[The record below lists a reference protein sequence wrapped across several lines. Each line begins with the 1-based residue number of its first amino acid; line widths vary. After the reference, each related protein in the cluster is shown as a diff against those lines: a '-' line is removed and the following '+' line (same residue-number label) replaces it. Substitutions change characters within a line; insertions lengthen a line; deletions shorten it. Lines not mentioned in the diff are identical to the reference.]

1 MKAQDLRIGNT
12 VNYQAAEGDILPNT
26 IDWQD
31 LKWLSEGEKGFNLC
45 HSPIPL
51 TEECLLKLG
60 FEYKN
65 GGYKHKNYD
74 LDWYFSLGIGFCPR
88 IFERNISKRDGVK
101 GCFYVHTLQNLYFA
115 LTGEELT
122 LNP

>member
-1 MKAQDLRIGNT
+1 MKANELRIGNT

-31 LKWLSEGEKGFNLC
+31 LKWLSEDEKSFNLC

-51 TEECLLKLG
+51 TEEWLLKLG
-60 FEYKN
+60 FVYN
-65 GGYKHKNYD
+65 GHMYSNN
-74 LDWYFSLGIGFCPR
+74 LNIV
-88 IFERNISKRDGVK
+88 ISKNIEWIGIYSKRMDDDVEFNAPK
-101 GCFYVHTLQNLYFA
+101 YVHTLQNLIFG
-115 LTGEELT
+115 LTYEELT